1 MQGKRTRRTPLLQRR
16 PAKTIRSPAP
26 AFSLARV
33 PAIRLVAEPGPGCY
47 IRSCSRCAQCVVVIC
62 RHLYF
67 CGDSPSFIV
76 CGASPDSF
84 GRFAQ
89 DASPLFLF
97 GLVLFPRVENEWC
110 HVGNEWCPTGAA
122 HFFRDEAASRR
133 ASRRRAQ
140 HPAWAAPRRGRSTS
154 RASTAG
160 DLNGSRPPGSRF
172 EPFLFS
178 ARRRGCQR
186 RAGQRAARAA
196 QN

>member
-33 PAIRLVAEPGPGCY
+33 PAIRLVASPQEPGPGCY

-67 CGDSPSFIV
+67 CGDSPSFIS

-89 DASPLFLF
+89 DASPLFIF
-97 GLVLFPRVENEWC
+97 WACVVS
-110 HVGNEWCPTGAA
+110 
-122 HFFRDEAASRR
+122 SRR
-133 ASRRRAQ
+133 ERMVSRRERMVSD
-140 HPAWAAPRRGRSTS
+140 RRCSFFSETRLPLDARREGARSTWRGLR
-154 RASTAG
+154 RAAVG
-160 DLNGSRPPGSRF
+160 
-172 EPFLFS
+172 
-178 ARRRGCQR
+178 RRRGHQPL
-186 RAGQRAARAA
+186 GI
-196 QN
+196 